1 MPELTN
7 HGQQIVLDLSQRH
20 GFSTDAVQHMLVA
33 VVHGN
38 GGMAQFSHPEF
49 AGSGQ
54 WMQGGMIM
62 IGDMFNNYLKGRIES
77 LCSEIA
83 NIVNQGRL
91 IQTGSFQSQSQSG
104 GADSQHQTGGG
115 FQGPST
121 LFVPDPNQHWWP
133 KDLHQPS
140 ATGGQNQVQYAY
152 FAPSRRLAVKTG
164 QSVWVYDTL
173 NHQIGGFSQQQGG
186 GDSIVFTSQFGTV
199 QLSSLPVVSRNGEP
213 TAQPTHNT
221 AASVATNHANPASI
235 AVDASSTANEVRD
248 QSESMTTEATTGQID
263 IFSSIEKLADLLAK
277 GILTQEEFAAKKTE
291 LLARL

>member
-20 GFSTDAVQHMLVA
+20 GFSTDAVQHMLIA

-83 NIVNQGRL
+83 NIVHQGGL

-104 GADSQHQTGGG
+104 GADTQHQTVGG

-186 GDSIVFTSQFGTV
+186 SDSIVFTSQFGTV

-213 TAQPTHNT
+213 SISPTSASSIAEITAVP
-221 AASVATNHANPASI
+221 ASV

-248 QSESMTTEATTGQID
+248 HSESKTTDATIGQID
-263 IFSSIEKLADLLAK
+263 IFSSIEKLAGLLAK
-277 GILTQEEFAAKKTE
+277 GILTQEEFATKKTE
-291 LLARL
+291 LLSRL